1 MRQRFIQSF
10 PTSDDIQT
18 ALDNKELGKPYI
30 ALSRE
35 EPSIDWN
42 SKELT
47 PPLSAQPL
55 TFKIISAD
63 TISFIINKD
72 SYATGPE
79 LSIEYKLN
87 DNDWSRITNSLDGT
101 NIHVSPG
108 DIVQFR
114 GDNQKYTSGKF
125 VNKQNTQLKVNGLYK
140 IYGNIA
146 SLMSS
151 TNFTSIKEYP
161 DFCFWQFFA
170 GETGLTE
177 VTELA
182 FGDNIGSA
190 NWHMYCFQRLFKDC
204 TNLTLLKTLAQTDFY
219 VGVFADWLTNVS
231 PTGTFIKHPDAT
243 LPNDSGGIPTGWT
256 IVDAEI

>member
-10 PTSDDIQT
+10 PTSQDIQS
-18 ALDNKELGKPYI
+18 ALDNKELGKPYV

-55 TFKIISAD
+55 TFEIISAD
-63 TISFIINKD
+63 TISFIINKN
-72 SYATGPE
+72 SYATGPQ
-79 LSIEYKLN
+79 LTIEYKLN
-87 DNDWSRITNSLDGT
+87 DNDWSGITNSLEGT
-101 NIHVSPG
+101 IIHVSPG

-114 GDNQKYTSGKF
+114 GDNKSYKGGTF
-125 VNKQNTQLKVNGLYK
+125 VDRQNTQLKVNGLYK

-161 DFCFWQFFA
+161 DLCFWRFFA

-182 FGDNIGSA
+182 FGNNIGSQY
-190 NWHMYCFQRLFKDC
+190 WHALCFEGLFKDC
-204 TNLTLLKTLAQTDFY
+204 ANLTFLKTLAQDSFRSEICR
-219 VGVFADWLTNVS
+219 DWLSNVS
-231 PTGTFIKHPDAT
+231 PIGTFVKRSDVT
-243 LPNDSGGIPTGWT
+243 LANTSDIPEGWT